1 MFEKKK
7 AQYIVDKIQKYAG
20 DAVRATL
27 ARSGDKWVVSVDIFE
42 DSFTL
47 NFKDIEIHFARK
59 KHGNS

>member
-20 DAVRATL
+20 GAVRATL
-27 ARSGDKWVVSVDIFE
+27 ARNGDKWIVSVDIFE
-42 DSFTL
+42 DSFKL

-59 KHGNS
+59 KHGNP